1 MKIGINL
8 LLWTGHVTD
17 EHRSVLEALKAT
29 GFDGVEVPVFD
40 VTDAGHYAK
49 LGRMLDDIG
58 LARTVVAIIP
68 DEAHSPIS
76 AEASHRRGAVD
87 HLKRVIDC
95 SAELGGTVIAG
106 PWFQPLG
113 VFTGERPSDSELEHC
128 AEVHREILPLMRDT
142 GITAGLEPLNRFE
155 AHLLNTCEQA
165 IAYAARV
172 GEGGIGILYD
182 TFHAHIE
189 EQDPIAAL
197 RALHGSGNLSHVHIS
212 ENDRG
217 TPGRGHAKIRET
229 IAALRELGYDEWLTI
244 EAFGRGVPE
253 LAAATRVWRDFF
265 ADPEEVYAEG
275 FALIQGCWAASET
288 REHVDANR

>member
-1 MKIGINL
+1 MKIGMNM
-8 LLWTGHVTD
+8 LLWTGHVTE
-17 EHRSVLEALKAT
+17 EHVPTLKALKAT

-40 VTDAGHYAK
+40 VSDEAHYRRLAGV
-49 LGRMLDDIG
+49 LDDIG
-58 LARTVVAIIP
+58 LERTVVAIIP

-76 AEASHRRGAVD
+76 PDAAARQGARD
-87 HLKRVIDC
+87 HLRRVVDC
-95 SAELGGTVIAG
+95 SAALGGTVLAG

-113 VFTGERPSDSELEHC
+113 VFTGEKPSAAELDRC
-128 AEVHREILPLMRDT
+128 AEVHREVLPHAAAA

-165 IAYAARV
+165 IAYAEQV

-182 TFHAHIE
+182 TFHANIE
-189 EQDPIAAL
+189 EKDPIAAL
-197 RALHGSGNLSHVHIS
+197 HALHASGNLSHVHIS

-229 IAALRELGYDEWLTI
+229 IAALKTLGYDGWLTI
-244 EAFGRGVPE
+244 EAFGRGVPD

-265 ADPEEVYAEG
+265 GSPEEVFTEG
-275 FALIQGCWAASET
+275 YGLIRECWDAA
-288 REHVDANR
+288 

>member
-1 MKIGINL
+1 MKIGINM
-8 LLWTGHVTD
+8 LLWTGHVTA
-17 EHRSVLEALKAT
+17 EHVPILEALKAT
-29 GFDGVEVPVFD
+29 GYDGVEVPVFD
-40 VTDAGHYAK
+40 TSDEAHYRW
-49 LGRMLDDIG
+49 LGGVLDDIG
-58 LARTVVAIIP
+58 LERTVVAIIP

-76 AEASHRRGAVD
+76 PDAAHRQGALD
-87 HLKRVIDC
+87 HLRRVIDC
-95 SAELGGTVIAG
+95 SALVGGTVLAG

-113 VFTGERPSDSELEHC
+113 VFTGEKPSDVELERC
-128 AEVHREILPLMRDT
+128 AEVHRTIASLAFEA
-142 GITAGLEPLNRFE
+142 GIISGLEPLNRFE

-172 GEGGIGILYD
+172 DTPGFGILYD

-189 EQDPIAAL
+189 ERDPVAAL
-197 RALHGSGNLSHVHIS
+197 RALHASGGLTHVHIS

-229 IAALRELGYDEWLTI
+229 IATLKALGYDEWLTI

-265 ADPEEVYAEG
+265 ANPEEVYVEG
-275 FALIQGCWAASET
+275 LALIQDCWGES
-288 REHVDANR
+288 

>member
-1 MKIGINL
+1 MKIGMNM

-17 EHRSVLEALKAT
+17 AHVPTMAAIKAT

-40 VTDAGHYAK
+40 AGDVGHYRW
-49 LGRMLDDIG
+49 LGAVLDDLG
-58 LARTVVAIIP
+58 LERTFVALIP

-76 AEASHRRGAVD
+76 PDAAHREAGFD
-87 HLKRVIDC
+87 HLRRVVDC
-95 SAELGGTVIAG
+95 AHALGGTVMAG

-113 VFTGERPSDSELEHC
+113 VFSGNPPTGDELEHC
-128 AEVHREILPLMRDT
+128 AEVHRRVLPLLRDA

-165 IAYAARV
+165 IAYAERV

-182 TFHAHIE
+182 TFHANIE
-189 EQDPIAAL
+189 EKDPLAAL
-197 RALHGSGNLSHVHIS
+197 HALHASGHLAHVHIS

-217 TPGRGHAKIRET
+217 TPGKGHAKIRET
-229 IAALRELGYDEWLTI
+229 IRALRALDYDGWLTI
-244 EAFGRGVPE
+244 EAFGRGLPE

-265 ADPEEVYAEG
+265 ANPEEVYTEG
-275 FALIQGCWAASET
+275 FDYIRNCWEQA
-288 REHVDANR
+288 

>member
-1 MKIGINL
+1 MKLGINL
-8 LLWTGHVTD
+8 LLWTGHVTKED
-17 EHRSVLEALKAT
+17 IPVLKALKDT

-40 VTDAGHYAK
+40 VSDVAHYSWLAGV
-49 LGRMLDDIG
+49 LEDIG
-58 LARTVVAIIP
+58 LERTVVAIIP

-76 AEASHRRGAVD
+76 SNAADRARAVD
-87 HLKRVIDC
+87 HLRRVIDC
-95 SAELGGTVIAG
+95 SAALGGTVLAG

-113 VFTGERPSDSELEHC
+113 VFTGEKPSEAELERC
-128 AEVHREILPLMRDT
+128 AEVHRQIVPIAYAA
-142 GITAGLEPLNRFE
+142 GITSALEPLNRFE
-155 AHLLNTCEQA
+155 AHLLNTCEQS

-172 GEGGIGILYD
+172 PEQGFGILYD

-189 EQDPIAAL
+189 EKDPIAAL
-197 RALHGSGNLSHVHIS
+197 HALHASGALTHVHIS

-229 IAALRELGYDEWLTI
+229 IAALKALGYNEWLTI

-265 ADPEEVYAEG
+265 ADPSEVYNEG
-275 FALIQGCWAASET
+275 HALIRDCWGAQ
-288 REHVDANR
+288 